1 MVKAKIQKGFTLI
14 EIAVVLIIMG
24 ILASSAT
31 LAAKNYASDT
41 KAQSIADQ
49 IKTLTGG
56 VSTMLVNEY
65 TTLADATANN
75 TTGFAVEFAPTVAE
89 LKTKG
94 YLTNNFQN
102 SSLAGNTWSVK
113 ISQSPVGCTPPACD
127 LSALVYSS
135 TGLTKGGVADTM
147 LATRISE
154 KLGNDGGTS
163 RDSAPNTISGP
174 SGLWT
179 TTNPL
184 GAVQAV
190 IAMQTGYGSQGFSQF
205 VRMGDA
211 RAVTLNGGLTNNGA
225 LTNTG
230 VLTNNGAASITG
242 VATTKGITN
251 TGAITSTGALTNTGV
266 LTNNGAASIT
276 GALAMNNQN
285 ITGVNALTAT
295 TGSFTNT
302 TTTGTATM
310 AKVNGNLEVTSV
322 AVVGG
327 VCAPNAKIAVD
338 ATGLLLSC
346 QSGVWAKA
354 SGAGGGTA
362 NAIGL
367 DLIAKFGTWGVNLPV
382 FSLSAYSCLRSGY
395 PSMPSC
401 PSGSYSYATRQFYA
415 GQCIY
420 DGWDPSGNN
429 AYSQRLCVVNP

>member
-1 MVKAKIQKGFTLI
+1 MMVKAKIQKGFTLI
-14 EIAVVLIIMG
+14 EMAIVLIIMS
-24 ILASSAT
+24 ILAASAT
-31 LAAKNYASDT
+31 LVAKNYADDT

-49 IKTLTGG
+49 LKTLTGG

-65 TTLADATANN
+65 ATLADAIPNN
-75 TTGFAVEFAPTVAE
+75 TAGFAVEFAPTVAE
-89 LKTKG
+89 LKAKG
-94 YLTNNFQN
+94 YLANNFQN

-127 LSALVYSS
+127 LTALVYSS
-135 TGLTKGGVADTM
+135 TGLTKDGVPDTM
-147 LATRISE
+147 LAARISE

-174 SGLWT
+174 NGLWT

-211 RAVTLNGGLTNNGA
+211 RAVTLNGGLTNNG
-225 LTNTG
+225 T
-230 VLTNNGAASITG
+230 LTNN
-242 VATTKGITN
+242 
-251 TGAITSTGALTNTGV
+251 GALTNTGS

-295 TGSFTNT
+295 TGNFTNT

-310 AKVNGNLEVTSV
+310 AAMNGNLQVTSV

-327 VCAPNAKIAVD
+327 ACAPNARIAVD

-346 QSGVWAKA
+346 QSGAWQKQQSNGPVTKGVFDILYT
-354 SGAGGGTA
+354 GACGVA
-362 NAIGL
+362 NPLTGA
-367 DLIAKFGTWGVNLPV
+367 
-382 FSLSAYSCLRSGY
+382 C
-395 PSMPSC
+395 SC
-401 PSGSYSYATRQFYA
+401 PSGSVTYLADVHYLNGFWSSAADYLY
-415 GQCIY
+415 QCVQ
-420 DGWDPSGNN
+420 W
-429 AYSQRLCVVNP
+429 